1 MGTLRQARVE
11 LAKQQ
16 SLAGLAEMAAG
27 AAHELNNPLS
37 VISGRAQLLL
47 EAETDENKKQMLGQI
62 QSRTDEISQIV
73 SDLLAFAQPPQPK
86 KRSVSIRELLDK
98 AVEKTCRQCGLSS
111 MEIEIAGDGT
121 EDNVYVDV
129 HQIARS
135 ISCILTNAL
144 QSYKGNNGPIWADC
158 GVLPSGKAVS
168 VAIRDAGCGM
178 NAETA
183 VKATDPFFSFC
194 AAGRRRGMGLAHAQ
208 RLLSLNGG
216 NLKLTSEPAAGT
228 TVTVTLPKV

>member
-1 MGTLRQARVE
+1 MSTLRQARAE

-16 SLAGLAEMAAG
+16 SLAGLAEMASG
-27 AAHELNNPLS
+27 AAHELNNPLA

-47 EAETDENKKQMLGQI
+47 EAEADENKKQMLDHI

-86 KRSVSIRELLDK
+86 KRSVSIRELLNK
-98 AVEKTCRQCGLSS
+98 AVEKTCRQCGLAS

-121 EDNVYVDV
+121 NDGVYVDI
-129 HQIARS
+129 HQVTQS
-135 ISCILTNAL
+135 VSCILANAL
-144 QSYKGNNGPIWADC
+144 QSYKGGNGPVWADC
-158 GVLPSGKAVS
+158 GMSPDRKSVS
-168 VAIRDAGCGM
+168 VAIRDTGCGM

-183 VKATDPFFSFC
+183 TKARQPFFSSC
-194 AAGRRRGMGLAHAQ
+194 PAGRRRGMGLAHAQ

-228 TVTVTLPKV
+228 TVTITLPKV